1 MTQPSGIDPADQ
13 NPESG
18 WLRRLRSVAMR
29 LPGLRAVFSAMDAGL
44 GEILIVV
51 LLLIAMPLA
60 LLLIVGAFQF
70 GGLPGGFLFLGV
82 VAAAVVVWLV
92 RSRRS

>member
-1 MTQPSGIDPADQ
+1 MTQPTGTEPADRDPQ
-13 NPESG
+13 SG
-18 WLRRLRSVAMR
+18 WLWRLRSAAMR
-29 LPGLRAVFSAMDAGL
+29 LPGLRAVLSAVRAGL

-82 VAAAVVVWLV
+82 VAAAVVGWLV